1 VLDGARNVKLFDEE
15 NKEVSF
21 AEEFIIPL
29 SVVSWGKGCKVDMRG
44 DAAEDIVT
52 SEVNRPYEDLM
63 LARKSGIDPSNHV
76 ISKNEELGAVL
87 ICTWGEI
94 LRGPGQVL
102 RPV

>member
-1 VLDGARNVKLFDEE
+1 
-15 NKEVSF
+15 
-21 AEEFIIPL
+21 
-29 SVVSWGKGCKVDMRG
+29 MRG

-87 ICTWGEI
+87 ICT
-94 LRGPGQVL
+94 
-102 RPV
+102 